1 MKKKMYIKPR
11 TDRIIS
17 YGAYHLLAGSEITE
31 PDSEITEPDPF
42 EPAAKKNIWSSD
54 EDAAE
59 EQYGFRRVGGSTK
72 SLWED

>member
-1 MKKKMYIKPR
+1 MKKKLYIKPR

-17 YGAYHLLAGSEITE
+17 YGAYHLLAGSETTE
-31 PDSEITEPDPF
+31 PEPF

>member
-1 MKKKMYIKPR
+1 MKKKKYIKPR
-11 TDRIIS
+11 ADRIIS
-17 YGAYHLLAGSEITE
+17 YGAYHLLAGSPPENSETTE
-31 PDSEITEPDPF
+31 GEGF

-72 SLWED
+72 SLWDD

>member
-1 MKKKMYIKPR
+1 MKNRKIYISPR
-11 TDRIIS
+11 TDLIKVSSEDSILVVKKS
-17 YGAYHLLAGSEITE
+17 VQPHAGE
-31 PDSEITEPDPF
+31 P
-42 EPAAKKNIWSSD
+42 AKKNIWSSD

>member
-1 MKKKMYIKPR
+1 MKKKKYIKPR
-11 TDRIIS
+11 ADRIIS
-17 YGAYHLLAGSEITE
+17 YGVYHLLAGTE
-31 PDSEITEPDPF
+31 TYDPYPGA
-42 EPAAKKNIWSSD
+42 PAAKKNIWSSD

>member
-1 MKKKMYIKPR
+1 MKKKQYIKPR
-11 TDRIIS
+11 ADRIIS
-17 YGAYHLLAGSEITE
+17 YEAYHLLAGSETE
-31 PDSEITEPDPF
+31 TTDPEPF
-42 EPAAKKNIWSSD
+42 EPDAKKNIWSSD